1 MGFGKIKFE
10 KERKAW
16 ETEIKKQKISLV
28 GLKKILAKREREN
41 GKVECRLYLN

>member
-16 ETEIKKQKISLV
+16 ETEIKKQKLSLA
-28 GLKKILAKREREN
+28 GIKRIYTKKEREN
-41 GKVECRLYLN
+41 GKIECRIHLN